1 MRISDWSSDV
11 CSSDLHWHTQSCMK
25 DESRRPLY
33 GAYSPAGFTHSLTRD
48 SDARALQRG
57 RQSRTQTRGDKDT
70 HWHTQSCMRDAS
82 RRPLYGAYSPAGF
95 THSLTRDSDARALQR
110 GRQSRTQTRGDKAT
124 HWHTHRKS
132 TPLN

>member
-1 MRISDWSSDV
+1 MSDA
-11 CSSDLHWHTQSCMK
+11 
-25 DESRRPLY
+25 SRRLLY

-70 HWHTQSCMRDAS
+70 QWHTQSCMSDAS

-95 THSLTRDSDARALQR
+95 THSLTRDSDARALR
-110 GRQSRTQTRGDKAT
+110 SDEHTSELQSLMRNSYAVVCLT
-124 HWHTHRKS
+124 
-132 TPLN
+132 

>member
-1 MRISDWSSDV
+1 MSDA
-11 CSSDLHWHTQSCMK
+11 
-25 DESRRPLY
+25 SRRLLY

-70 HWHTQSCMRDAS
+70 QWHTQSCMSDAS

-110 GRQSRTQTRGDKAT
+110 GRKSGAKERGATETLGLNEARIHATQLKTTDQYISTT
-124 HWHTHRKS
+124 HDT
-132 TPLN
+132 

>member
-1 MRISDWSSDV
+1 MRDA
-11 CSSDLHWHTQSCMK
+11 
-25 DESRRPLY
+25 SRRPLY

-110 GRQSRTQTRGDKAT
+110 GRQSRTRSEEHASELQSQMRISYAVFCLKKKTIIYKKPT
-124 HWHTHRKS
+124 KS
-132 TPLN
+132 